1 MSPAFAYAPAASPW
15 LRDAPPAWRFARV
28 VERGAALP
36 QMEWLLKRN
45 CSMSPK
51 QVFGLYLSICVL
63 SLGIALGFTWH
74 GAAPVLAF
82 AGFEM
87 LCVGMAFM
95 VYARHAADCEHITLA
110 DGALVVT
117 HRRGSHTARTDFR
130 AAWVRVEPRSADR
143 SLVALSGD
151 GREAHVGRYIRP
163 EWRAALAQELRSALR
178 LQPPVLALHSQ
189 PPVFEAQE

>member
-15 LRDAPPAWRFARV
+15 LRNASADWRFARV
-28 VERGAALP
+28 VERGAELP

-45 CSMSPK
+45 CAMSPR
-51 QVFGLYLSICVL
+51 QVLGLYLSICVL
-63 SLGIALGFTWH
+63 SLGIALGFTWQ

-87 LCVGMAFM
+87 LCVGIAFL
-95 VYARHAADCEHITLA
+95 VYARHAADFEHITLA
-110 DGALVVT
+110 DGALVVL
-117 HRRGSHTARTDFR
+117 HRRGPHTARVDFR
-130 AAWVRVEPRSADR
+130 AAWVRVEPAGADH

-151 GREAHVGRYIRP
+151 GREARVGRYIRP

-178 LQPPVLALHSQ
+178 LQPQ
-189 PPVFEAQE
+189 VFEAQER

>member
-45 CSMSPK
+45 CSLSPR
-51 QVFGLYLSICVL
+51 QVFGLYLSMCAL
-63 SLGIALGFTWH
+63 SLGIALGFTWQ

-87 LCVGMAFM
+87 LCVGIALL

-117 HRRGSHTARTDFR
+117 HRRGTHTDRTDFR
-130 AAWVRVEPRSADR
+130 AAWVRVEPAVADH

-151 GREAHVGRYIRP
+151 GREAHVGRYLRP

-178 LQPPVLALHSQ
+178 LQPQ
-189 PPVFEAQE
+189 VFEAQER

>member
-1 MSPAFAYAPAASPW
+1 MTTATAYAPAASPW
-15 LRDAPPAWRFARV
+15 LRESPPAWRFARV

-36 QMEWLLKRN
+36 RVEWLLKRN
-45 CSMSPK
+45 CSLSPR
-51 QVFGLYLSICVL
+51 QVLGLYLSMCAL
-63 SLGIALGFTWH
+63 SLAIALGFTWH

-87 LCVGMAFM
+87 FCVGVAFL

-110 DGALVVT
+110 DGALTVT
-117 HRRGSHTARTDFR
+117 HRRGPHTDRTDFR
-130 AAWVRVEPRSADR
+130 AAWVRVEPTSADH

-151 GREAHVGRYIRP
+151 GREAQVGRYIRP

-178 LQPPVLALHSQ
+178 LQPQ
-189 PPVFEAQE
+189 VFEAQER

>member
-1 MSPAFAYAPAASPW
+1 MPTAFAFAPAASPW
-15 LRDAPPAWRFARV
+15 LRDVPPAWRFGRV

-45 CSMSPK
+45 CSMSPR
-51 QVFGLYLSICVL
+51 QVFGLYLSMCAL
-63 SLGIALGFTWH
+63 SLAIALGFTWH

-87 LCVGMAFM
+87 LCLGLALL

-110 DGALVVT
+110 DGALVVI
-117 HRRGSHTARTDFR
+117 HRRGTHTERTDFR
-130 AAWVRVEPRSADR
+130 AAWVRVEPTAADC

-151 GREAHVGRYIRP
+151 GREAQVGRYIRP

-178 LQPPVLALHSQ
+178 LQPPVFQ
-189 PPVFEAQE
+189 AQE